1 MSKLYLRIHIFTL
14 SFSISLSE
22 LDIEEES
29 FIGFFLSRI
38 GKNQPNN
45 NNKKQKVSGKFDFH
59 DFMLPMSNTVGN
71 EGKRED
77 EHCLPVVPK
86 HITLI

>member
-14 SFSISLSE
+14 PFSISLSE

-45 NNKKQKVSGKFDFH
+45 NKKQVSGKFDLH
-59 DFMLPMSNTVGN
+59 DFILLMSNAVGN